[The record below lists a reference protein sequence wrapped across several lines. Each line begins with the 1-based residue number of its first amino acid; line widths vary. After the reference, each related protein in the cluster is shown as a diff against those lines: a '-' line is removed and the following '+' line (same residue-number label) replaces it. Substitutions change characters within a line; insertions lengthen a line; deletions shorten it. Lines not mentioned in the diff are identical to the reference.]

1 MLDMPVDVTIDAH
14 MHLFDLRGTPRPMQ
28 PLGRI
33 FGWNDRVLRFMAK
46 RLMPK
51 EAIAYFGEKTAL
63 LGDYLPADFRADAN
77 VASVGSYVHIQ
88 AGWKDKAPLDP
99 VGETQWLETLD
110 DGPAAIVAHADL
122 TLGADVALVL
132 QAHKRASGKVRGIR
146 HMLSWHR
153 AEMVMNFAD
162 AAEISRTAAFRS
174 GFDQLAEHDQS
185 FDAWCYSGQIDQVAE
200 LASHNPDVPMVLCHV
215 GSPVGIGGEFH
226 GVGVSAQERAR
237 IADQW
242 RDSISALAEHQHVH
256 CKLSGLLMPALG
268 FGFEESRSV
277 VRASELV
284 EKLTPLVEHCIDAF
298 GPQRCI
304 VASNFPV
311 DRVAVSYETMT
322 RAMLDM
328 THRYGLEA
336 QQAMFAGNAERFY
349 RL

>member
-1 MLDMPVDVTIDAH
+1 MLDMPGDETIDAH

-28 PLGRI
+28 PLGRL
-33 FGWNDRVLRFMAK
+33 FGWNDSVLRFMAK

-51 EAIAYFGEKTAL
+51 EAMAYFGQKTAL
-63 LGDYLPADFRADAN
+63 LGDYLPADFRADAD
-77 VASVGSYVHIQ
+77 VASVGRYIHIQ
-88 AGWKDKAPLDP
+88 AAWKDKAPLDP
-99 VGETQWLETLD
+99 VGETRWLETLD

-122 TLGADVALVL
+122 SLGTDVDPVL
-132 QAHKRASGKVRGIR
+132 QAHRHASDKVRGIR

-153 AEMVMNFAD
+153 VDMVMNFAET
-162 AAEISRTAAFRS
+162 AELSRTAAFRA
-174 GFDQLAEHDQS
+174 GFDQLAEHDLS
-185 FDAWCYSGQIDQVAE
+185 FDAWCYSGQIDQVTE
-200 LASHNPDVPMVLCHV
+200 LAIHNADVPIVLCHA

-226 GVGVSAQERAR
+226 DVGVSAQERAR
-237 IADQW
+237 IADHW
-242 RDSISALAEHQHVH
+242 RDSISALAEHEHVH

-268 FGFEESRSV
+268 FGFEQKRSA
-277 VRASELV
+277 VRAGELV
-284 EKLTPLVEHCIDAF
+284 DKLTPLIEHCIDAF
-298 GPQRCI
+298 GSKRCI

-322 RAMLDM
+322 RAMLDI